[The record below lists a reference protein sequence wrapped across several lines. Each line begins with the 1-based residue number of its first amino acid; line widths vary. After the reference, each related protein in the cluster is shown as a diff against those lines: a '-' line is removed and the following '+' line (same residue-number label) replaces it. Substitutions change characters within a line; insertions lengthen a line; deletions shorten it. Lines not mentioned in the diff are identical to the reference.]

1 MGSTTRQMRCGL
13 LLLLCGT
20 AVSALYHDSPK
31 GSTVVQDLS
40 STSEEP
46 DESGLNLALLRF
58 KARIQDSS
66 LVAAEVEELEGENA
80 ELKGAKEKL
89 EVKNGRLEQELVQR
103 QVDQDESDLARRVA
117 ENKAAEDAVRAAD
130 DAAVAAKASGD
141 AAAAA
146 AAAAATTIKQMKEEK
161 AQMQAQI
168 VGLEQELEQR
178 QVDQDD
184 TKTIQADSGSQVDF
198 DRVRAA
204 DAADEDCQKVM
215 SEDKRTNY
223 LYTQHCNKEVDSS
236 QYKGTRENA
245 FQICIKKRCQQ
256 SQEEKAKAA
265 AALEAAEAA
274 EAAEAEAADEHCQKV
289 MSED

>member
-31 GSTVVQDLS
+31 ASTVVQDLP

-146 AAAAATTIKQMKEEK
+146 AAAEAKAMAEAAAHAHAAAAAAAATTIKQMKEEK
-161 AQMQAQI
+161 ALMQAQI
-168 VGLEQELEQR
+168 DTLEQ
-178 QVDQDD
+178 DKKAQDE
-184 TKTIQADSGSQVDF
+184 K
-198 DRVRAA
+198 
-204 DAADEDCQKVM
+204 DE
-215 SEDKRTNY
+215 
-223 LYTQHCNKEVDSS
+223 
-236 QYKGTRENA
+236 
-245 FQICIKKRCQQ
+245 
-256 SQEEKAKAA
+256 KAA
-265 AALEAAEAA
+265 AAKEEDDDDD
-274 EAAEAEAADEHCQKV
+274 DEGHQTNNPRAKPQEKRV
-289 MSED
+289 DQGSAPATPPPTHRSAQRPTQRQTQRAKPQEKG